1 MRYIPFG
8 VNEAQVSE
16 VVLGTMRIPQMSAA
30 EVGELLETCLDE
42 GINMVDTADI
52 YGGGHC
58 EELLGE
64 AFVAN
69 PGLRDQ
75 VFLQTKCSIRF
86 TEGGSYFDF
95 SKDYIIEAVD
105 ASLKRLKTDHVES
118 LLLHRPDVLME
129 PDEIAEAFDELHNA
143 GKVLEFGVS
152 NQNPMQMRRIARAS
166 KYPLAANQIQLSVA
180 FAPAFEAMLNVNME
194 NDPAVMR
201 DGGIFEYC
209 ERKNMAIQAWSVFQ
223 HGYFAGTFLGAPEYE
238 ELNVKLDELAEKY
251 GVTPGAVALAWILR
265 YPAKM
270 QAVIGTTKAS
280 RIRESARACDF
291 TLERPEWYDL
301 YKAVGRQL
309 P

>member
-30 EVGELLETCLDE
+30 EVTELVETCLDE

-64 AFVAN
+64 AFAAN
-69 PGLRDQ
+69 LGLRDQ
-75 VFLQTKCSIRF
+75 IFLQTKCSIRF

-95 SKDYIIEAVD
+95 SKDYIIEAVN

-129 PDEIAEAFDELHNA
+129 PDEIAEAFDELHTA

-152 NQNPMQMRRIARAS
+152 NQNPLQMKRIARAS

-194 NDPAVMR
+194 NEPSVMR

-209 ERKNMAIQAWSVFQ
+209 EHKGMAIQAWSVFQ

-238 ELNVKLDELAEKY
+238 ELNAKLGELAEKY
-251 GVTPGAVALAWILR
+251 GVTAGAVALAWILR

-270 QAVIGTTKAS
+270 QAVIGTTKAA
-280 RIRESARACDF
+280 RVRESARATDF
-291 TLERPEWYDL
+291 TLTRPEWYDL
-301 YKAVGRQL
+301 YKAAGRQL

>member
-1 MRYIPFG
+1 MRYIEFG
-8 VNEAQVSE
+8 KNKAQVSE
-16 VVLGTMRIPQMSAA
+16 IVLGSMRIPAMSAA
-30 EVGELLETCLDE
+30 EVGELIETCLDE
-42 GINMVDTADI
+42 GINMIDTADI
-52 YGGGHC
+52 YGGGHS
-58 EELLGE
+58 EELIGE
-64 AFVAN
+64 ALAAK
-69 PGLRDQ
+69 PGLRGE

-86 TEGGSYFDF
+86 TENGSYFDF
-95 SKDYIIEAVD
+95 SKDYIIEAVN

-129 PDEIAEAFDELHNA
+129 PDEIAEAFDELHDA

-152 NQNPMQMRRIARAS
+152 NQNPLQMKRIARATR
-166 KYPLAANQIQLSVA
+166 YPLAANQIQLSVA

-194 NDPAVMR
+194 NDASAMR

-209 ERKNMAIQAWSVFQ
+209 ERKDMAIQAWSVFQ
-223 HGYFAGTFLGAPEYE
+223 HGYFAGTFLGAPEYP
-238 ELNVKLDELAEKY
+238 ELNAKLDELAEKY

-280 RIRESARACDF
+280 RIRECARACDF
-291 TLERPEWYDL
+291 TLTRAEWYDL
-301 YKAVGRQL
+301 YKAAGRQL